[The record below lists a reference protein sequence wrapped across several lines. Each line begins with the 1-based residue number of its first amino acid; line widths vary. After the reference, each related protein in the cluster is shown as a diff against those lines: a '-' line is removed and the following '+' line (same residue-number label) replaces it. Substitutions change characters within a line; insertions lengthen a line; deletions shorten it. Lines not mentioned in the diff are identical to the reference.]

1 MPSSTGITINQTAIK
16 GQRGFG
22 RTQEKLYATLRQL
35 KEKAQ
40 IRMIHC
46 MARQAGI
53 HLESL

>member
-1 MPSSTGITINQTAIK
+1 MPSTGVTINQTTTNR
-16 GQRGFG
+16 QRGFG
-22 RTQEKLYATLRQL
+22 RTQGKLASSAATI